1 MGDAYDK
8 KRTAALIEEA
18 RQITADLKTETE
30 GIKRQ
35 MERMLD
41 GEEDGS
47 LDASLGEKVERD
59 SDFSEGERVPKFFWR
74 FWR

>member
-41 GEEDGS
+41 GEEDGP
-47 LDASLGEKVERD
+47 LDCILGRKGRA
-59 SDFSEGERVPKFFWR
+59 R
-74 FWR
+74 